1 MKSSL
6 CSVFAIACLLTP
18 SVRFTSL
25 ALPFV
30 AVSAVAQSAATGI
43 IEGRVTHL
51 RTGDPVERARVTV
64 ESTTLETFTDSSG
77 LFRLTQVP
85 TGAARVRV
93 FFTGQAQQTALVT
106 VAPREIARRDF
117 SLSSSPLPPAPAP
130 DGSIVKLDQ
139 FVVSSSKEMDAAAIA
154 INEQRFASSIKSVVS
169 ADEFGSVLESNP
181 GDFLKYIPGIT
192 IDFIGGAARSI
203 SIGGVPPEYV
213 PITVG
218 GFDVSSVAG
227 GGTARSVDFH
237 TLSMNNISRLEVL
250 HSPTPESPGSA
261 LAGSVNMIPRS
272 AFDRSRPVFNY
283 SVFLMMRDND
293 RHLFSKTPGPRWIN
307 TRKVHPGF
315 DFSYLK
321 PVNDRFGFTLS
332 GGMTKQYTEEARTAN
347 TWRGAGAATNGLTA
361 TTAATQYPDTTPDKP
376 YLTDYVVEDG
386 GKHTERTSAAATVD
400 YKLSRN
406 DRLSFSTELTFFA
419 SPLNQRTLSF
429 FVNRVAPGDF
439 TTTSTRG
446 QVGRGEIRNASAS
459 RNHQR
464 TKYMPTLTYRH
475 EGPIW
480 KAESGLGYSNERLH
494 FRSTDKGFLNNV
506 TSTRQNVTVNFDE
519 IFYLRP
525 GLITVTDGTT
535 GAPVDPYNLSNY
547 VLSTANATYR
557 RTTDVKRSAYANLRR
572 DFDLAGTPLVL
583 KAGLD
588 VRQSMR
594 DDFQSTP
601 PYTFVG
607 ADGRAST
614 SPTATGSDDR
624 ASVVLDDVFSLR
636 TAPYGF
642 PQIQYVSTEKAFALY
657 QANPAFFTLDPN
669 SLYRSEVTSS
679 KRAEE
684 LVSSAYV
691 RGDVA
696 LFNRRLKL
704 VSGLRAEQTNVDA
717 EGPLNDPTRNY
728 QRNAAGQVIRNANG
742 TPVLIFPTT
751 NALAV
756 SQLTFL
762 ARAGQAEKEYL
773 RLFPSLNASFNLR
786 ENLIARA
793 AYYTSVGRPNFN
805 QYSGGVTLP
814 DPDAAPSNTNRITVN
829 NAAIKAW
836 SAQTVKVRLEYYFE
850 GVGQLSVGAFQ
861 REFENFFGAS
871 VFPATPEFLSFY
883 GLDAATYGR
892 FDVSSQTNVPG
903 TVRMSGLEFD
913 YKQALTFLPPWARGL
928 QVFANASALRATGDD
943 SADFAG
949 FVPRTY
955 NWGLSLTRA
964 KFNLR
969 ANWNYRGLNRQAPLT
984 GRSIQASTYTWGAK
998 QLFLDLQGELLLR
1011 RGFALFVNFRNV
1023 GDATNDTG
1031 IYGPGTPEH
1040 AQFRQRT
1047 TYGSLWS
1054 CGIKGSF

>member
-1 MKSSL
+1 MKPFLPRVVSL
-6 CSVFAIACLLTP
+6 CLTP
-18 SVRFTSL
+18 LL
-25 ALPFV
+25 ALLFF
-30 AVSAVAQSAATGI
+30 ALSASAQTAATGT

-51 RTGDPVERARVTV
+51 RTGDPAELARVTV
-64 ESTTLETFTDSSG
+64 EGTTLETFTDSRG
-77 LFRLTQVP
+77 QFRLTSVP
-85 TGAARVRV
+85 SGEARVRV
-93 FFTGQAQQTALVT
+93 FFTGQDQQTALVAVPAGST
-106 VAPREIARRDF
+106 AARDF
-117 SLSSSPLPPAPAP
+117 TLTSTAAASASAP
-130 DGSIVKLDQ
+130 DQAGLLVKLDQ
-139 FVVSSSKEMDAAAIA
+139 FVVSTSKEMDAAAIA
-154 INEQRFASSIKSVVS
+154 INEQRFASSIKSVVA
-169 ADEFGSVLESNP
+169 ADEFGSILESNP

-293 RHLFSKTPGPRWIN
+293 RHLFGKTPGPRWIN

-321 PVNDRFGFTLS
+321 PVNDRFGFTLT

-347 TWRGAGAATNGLTA
+347 TWRGAGSATNGLTA
-361 TTAATQYPDTTPDKP
+361 TTAATQYPDTTADKP

-386 GKHTERTSAAATVD
+386 GKHTERTSAAATID
-400 YKLSRN
+400 YRLSRN
-406 DRLSFSTELTFFA
+406 DRLSFSAELTFFA

-446 QVGRGEIRNASAS
+446 QIGRGEVRNASAS

-475 EGPIW
+475 DGPIW

-494 FRSTDKGFLNNV
+494 FRSTDKGFFNNV

-525 GLITVTDGTT
+525 GRVTVTDGTT
-535 GAPVDPYNLSNY
+535 GAPVDPSDLGNF

-583 KAGLD
+583 KAGVD
-588 VRQSMR
+588 VRQSQR

-601 PYTFVG
+601 PYTYVG
-607 ADGRAST
+607 ADGRSST
-614 SPTATGSDDR
+614 SPTAAGSDDR
-624 ASVVLDDVFSLR
+624 ASVVLDNVFSQR
-636 TAPYGF
+636 VGPYGF
-642 PQIQYVSTEKAFALY
+642 PKIQYASTEKGFTLY
-657 QANPAFFTLDPN
+657 QANPSYFTLDPN
-669 SLYRSEVTSS
+669 SLYRSEVTNS
-679 KRAEE
+679 KRAGE
-684 LVSSAYV
+684 LVSSAYI
-691 RGDVA
+691 RGDA
-696 LFNRRLKL
+696 AFFNRRLKL
-704 VSGLRAEQTNVDA
+704 VGGLRAEQTNIDA

-728 QRNAAGQVIRNANG
+728 QRNANG

-762 ARAGQAEKEYL
+762 ARAGHAEKEYL
-773 RLFPSLNASFNLR
+773 RLFPSLNASFNVR

-814 DPDAAPSNTNRITVN
+814 DPDAPASNTNRITVN

-836 SAQTVKVRLEYYFE
+836 SAQTVKVRLEYYFA
-850 GVGQLSVGAFQ
+850 GVGQLSVGGFQ
-861 REFENFFGAS
+861 REFKNFFGAAI
-871 VFPATPEFLSFY
+871 FPANPEFLSFY
-883 GLDAATYGR
+883 GLDDATYGR
-892 FDVSSQTNVPG
+892 FDVSTQTNVAG
-903 TVRMSGLEFD
+903 SVRMSGLEFD
-913 YKQALTFLPPWARGL
+913 YKQALTFLPFWARGL

-943 SADFAG
+943 TADFAG
-949 FVPRTY
+949 YVPRTY
-955 NWGLSLTRA
+955 NWGVSFTRA

-969 ANWNYRGLNRQAPLT
+969 TNWNYRGLNRQAALT
-984 GRSIQASTYTWGAK
+984 GRSIEAGTYTWGAK
-998 QLFLDLQGELLLR
+998 QLFLDLQGEYRLR
-1011 RGFALFVNFRNV
+1011 PQLALFANLRNV

-1031 IYGPGTPEH
+1031 IYGPNTPEH

-1054 CGIKGSF
+1054 FGLKGSF

>member
-1 MKSSL
+1 MFFVSMKPSL
-6 CSVFAIACLLTP
+6 THLCALGLVPLLAFLFLVP
-18 SVRFTSL
+18 S
-25 ALPFV
+25 A
-30 AVSAVAQSAATGI
+30 SAQPAATGT

-51 RTGDPVERARVTV
+51 RTGDPVELARVTV
-64 ESTTLETFTDSSG
+64 EGTSLETFTDSG
-77 LFRLTQVP
+77 GQFRLAQVP
-85 TGAARVRV
+85 AGDARLRI
-93 FFTGQAQQTALVT
+93 FFTGQDQQTAT
-106 VAPREIARRDF
+106 VAVSPRATARRDF
-117 SLSSSPLPPAPAP
+117 GLTAGARPPAPGA
-130 DGSIVKLDQ
+130 DSAVVTLDQ
-139 FVVSSSKEMDAAAIA
+139 FVVATSKTMDAAAIA

-237 TLSMNNISRLEVL
+237 TLSLNNISRLEVL

-272 AFDRSRPVFNY
+272 AFDRSRPIFSY

-315 DFSYLK
+315 DFSYIK

-347 TWRGAGAATNGLTA
+347 TWRGAGAVTNGLTA

-406 DRLSFSTELTFFA
+406 DRLSFSAELTFYA

-429 FVNRVAPGDF
+429 FVNRVSPGDF
-439 TTTSTRG
+439 TPTSTHG
-446 QVGRGEIRNASAS
+446 QVGRGEVRNASAS

-475 EGPIW
+475 DGPVW

-494 FRSTDKGFLNNV
+494 FRSSDKGFFNNV
-506 TSTRQNVTVNFDE
+506 TSTRQGVTVNFDE

-525 GLITVTDGTT
+525 GRITVTDGTT
-535 GAPVDPYNLSNY
+535 GAPVDPYNLSNF

-557 RTTDVKRSAYANLRR
+557 RTTDVRESAYANLRR
-572 DFDLAGTPLVL
+572 DFDLGGTPFVL
-583 KAGLD
+583 KGGLD
-588 VRQSMR
+588 VRRAQR

-607 ADGRAST
+607 ADGRSST
-614 SPTATGSDDR
+614 SPTAAGSDDR
-624 ASVVLDDVFSLR
+624 ASVVLDEVFSQR

-642 PQIQYVSTEKAFALY
+642 PQVQYVSTEKAFTLY
-657 QANPAFFTLDPN
+657 QANPASFTLDPN
-669 SLYRSEVTSS
+669 SQYRSEVTNS
-679 KRAEE
+679 KRAAE
-684 LVSSAYV
+684 LVSSAYL
-691 RGDVA
+691 RGDTA
-696 LFNRRLKL
+696 FFHRRLKL
-704 VSGLRAEQTNVDA
+704 VGGLRAEQTNVDA

-742 TPVLIFPTT
+742 TPVLIFPST

-762 ARAGQAEKEYL
+762 ARAGRAEKEYL
-773 RLFPSLNASFNLR
+773 RLFPSLNASFNVR
-786 ENLIARA
+786 ENLVARA

-814 DPDAAPSNTNRITVN
+814 DPDLAPSNTNRITVN
-829 NAAIKAW
+829 HAAIKAW
-836 SAQTVKVRLEYYFE
+836 SAQTAKVRVEYYFA

-861 REFENFFGAS
+861 REFKNFFGAS
-871 VFPATPEFLSFY
+871 TFPATPEFLSFY

-892 FDVSSQTNVPG
+892 FDVATQTNVAG

-913 YKQALTFLPPWARGL
+913 YKQALTFLPAWARGL
-928 QVFANASALRATGDD
+928 QVFANASALRATGDAT
-943 SADFAG
+943 ADFAG

-955 NWGLSLTRA
+955 NWGVSLTRA

-969 ANWNYRGLNRQAPLT
+969 ANWNYRGLNRQASLT
-984 GRSIQASTYTWGAK
+984 GRSIEAGTYTWGAK
-998 QLFLDLQGELLLR
+998 QLFLDLQGEILLR
-1011 RGFALFVNFRNV
+1011 PHLALFANLRNV

-1031 IYGPGTPEH
+1031 IYGPSTPEH

-1054 CGIKGSF
+1054 VGVKGSF